1 MTFNPICSYFGGR
14 KNTQSRDYQHH
25 STPCRGSSS
34 NSFPA
39 PDTGSLFGSR
49 SPVMAVTIPSPD
61 HLFTSK
67 GSGYILRYHLPGGKR
82 VGEGTAVTFSVF
94 KTENRER
101 ACCVKIEM
109 YFFGNLR
116 TNSHN
121 PTLYYYSSS
130 VA

>member
-1 MTFNPICSYFGGR
+1 MTFNPIGSYFGGR

-25 STPCRGSSS
+25 SMLCRGSSSS

-39 PDTGSLFGSR
+39 PDTGSLFGSH
-49 SPVMAVTIPSPD
+49 SPVMAVTIPSPVP
-61 HLFTSK
+61 LFSSK
-67 GSGYILRYHLPGGKR
+67 GSGCILRYHLSGGGR

-94 KTENRER
+94 KTENREK
-101 ACCVKIEM
+101 ACCVKMEM

-121 PTLYYYSSS
+121 PTLY
-130 VA
+130 